1 MKYMA
6 VENDKKKEVL
16 KLSLEKVSLSSA
28 GIKNKYNTLCESPSK
43 SGKNKVFYPTL
54 YLNSREAPDLAGSEV
69 GKDMTVVMRVCVTRH
84 ELNERDNGKDENFT
98 LEIKKIGV
106 IK

>member
-1 MKYMA
+1 MA
-6 VENDKKKEVL
+6 IENDKKKEVL

-28 GIKNKYNTLCESPSK
+28 GIKNKYNTLCESPVK
-43 SGKNKVFYPTL
+43 KEKNKVFYPSL

-69 GKDMTVVMRVCVTRH
+69 GKELNMVLKVAVTRH
-84 ELNERDNGKDENFT
+84 ELNERDGRDKDENFT
-98 LEIKKIGV
+98 LEIRKIGI